1 MRIGLLA
8 KFVLVMGALALT
20 PAIYMAA
27 HLSKVSQGGIQAS
40 VLELHTELAGNL
52 ADQIESYLKVNDEKI
67 LFAANSLRQDL
78 TLEQKQLVLSSLIDT
93 HPDVLVISALNQRG
107 LEVIKAYNQN
117 PDVMKAFPILSTET
131 ALSNRSGEEGFVE
144 AFTGQHNTRVVTK
157 VGDDVILLAYYPLN
171 ETVVLRVAVSLRSFS
186 DWINSKQAG
195 GTGFAVIV
203 DGKGQPLFYPRD
215 TVAPETIAEIPK
227 WPIVASA
234 LQSKSLGSSEF
245 ADSKGREFVGAYSP
259 VSSMGWAAIFLQPRD
274 EAYAASIEMRRT
286 SKIILMVVVGITIL
300 ASFLMARLLTSP
312 LLSLTR
318 AAESVAKGAFDV
330 AVKISTRDE
339 LQDLAETF
347 NKMAAQLRAYAALQ
361 VDRLVAEQRKT
372 KAILYTIDEGILL
385 SDQQA
390 HLQLANRRALD
401 MLAIDPNV
409 PFEGKPLAEVAP
421 KSDLTAA
428 TEKSAADPKPDK
440 SADVAVGP
448 EKSRVYFRVRSLPVK
463 LPDSTES
470 AGVVTALRDITFEKE
485 LDKMKDDFLHH
496 ITHDLRNPL
505 GSVIGFV
512 EVLLKGGAGEL
523 TAQQR
528 TIIGSMQRSLS
539 RQMSMINNILD
550 IAKMDSGRTQLQLKV
565 VSPAE
570 FAARSMGMLES
581 LYVQKKLNV
590 SLAIPAELKITG
602 DSDLLERV
610 ITNLLGNAIK
620 YTPSGGSIVIST
632 EEIEGG
638 KVVRFCVADTG
649 PGIPEAYLTRV
660 FEKFEQVTGQRS
672 GGTGLGLTITKHFV
686 EAHLGKIWVESQ
698 LGKGSRFLFTI
709 PQGLKIDEKGAV
721 VITPGTQ
728 GPPAQPVAQPAQP
741 AAQPA
746 AAAPPPAQPPQPRA
760 QPQTPPPPRP
770 PSA

>member
-8 KFVLVMGALALT
+8 KFVLVMGALALA
-20 PAIYMAA
+20 PAIYMAV
-27 HLSKVSQGGIQAS
+27 HLSRVSQKGIQAS

-78 TLEQKQLVLSSLIDT
+78 TWEQKQLILRSLIDT
-93 HPDVLVISALNQRG
+93 HPDVLEISALNQRG
-107 LEVIKAYNQN
+107 LEVIKVYNPQ
-117 PDVMKAFPILSTET
+117 LSSES
-131 ALSNRSGEEGFVE
+131 ALANRSAEEGFR
-144 AFTGQHNTRVVTK
+144 AALAGQRNTRVVTK
-157 VGDDVILLAYYPLN
+157 VGDDVVLLAYYPLN
-171 ETVVLRVAVSLRSFS
+171 EAVILRVAVSLRSFS
-186 DWINSKQAG
+186 EWIDSKQAG

-203 DGKGQPLFYPRD
+203 DAKGRPLFYPRE
-215 TVAPETIAEIPK
+215 TVSPQTIADVPR
-227 WPIVASA
+227 WPIVAAA

-245 ADSKGREFVGAYSP
+245 SDATGRELVGAYAP
-259 VSSMGWAAIFLQPRD
+259 VRSMGWAAVFLQPRS

-286 SKIILMVVVGITIL
+286 SKIILMIVVGVTIL
-300 ASFLMARLLTSP
+300 ASFFMARLLTSP

-330 AVKISTRDE
+330 SVKISTRDE

-385 SDQQA
+385 SDSES

-401 MLAIDPNV
+401 MLAIDPNL

-421 KSDLTAA
+421 KSDLAVSVA
-428 TEKSAADPKPDK
+428 RSAADPDPG
-440 SADVAVGP
+440 AVVDVAVGP
-448 EKSRVYFRVRSLPVK
+448 EKGRVYFRIRSMPVK
-463 LPDSTES
+463 QTDST
-470 AGVVTALRDITFEKE
+470 AGAGIVTALRDVTYEKE
-485 LDKMKDDFLHH
+485 LDKMKDDFLQH

-512 EVLLKGGAGEL
+512 EILLKGGAGEL
-523 TAQQR
+523 SAQQK
-528 TIIGSMQRSLS
+528 TIISSMQRSLS

-550 IAKMDSGRTQLQLKV
+550 IAKMDSGRTQLQLKSV
-565 VSPAE
+565 APAE
-570 FAARSMGMLES
+570 FVAHSMGMLES
-581 LYVQKKLNV
+581 LSLQKKLAV
-590 SLAIPAELKITG
+590 TLAVPPELKLTG

-620 YTPSGGSIVIST
+620 YTPAGGSIAISA

-638 KVVRFCVADTG
+638 RAVRFCVADTG

-686 EAHLGKIWVESQ
+686 EAHLGKIWVESE
-698 LGKGSRFLFTI
+698 LGKGSRFCFTI
-709 PQGLKIDEKGAV
+709 PRGLKIDESGAAV
-721 VITPGTQ
+721 V
-728 GPPAQPVAQPAQP
+728 A
-741 AAQPA
+741 
-746 AAAPPPAQPPQPRA
+746 
-760 QPQTPPPPRP
+760 
-770 PSA
+770 